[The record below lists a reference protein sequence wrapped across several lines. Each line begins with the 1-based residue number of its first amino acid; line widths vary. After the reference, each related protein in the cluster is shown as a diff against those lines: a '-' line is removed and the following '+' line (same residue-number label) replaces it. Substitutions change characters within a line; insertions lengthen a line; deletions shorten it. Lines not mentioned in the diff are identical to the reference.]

1 MADFGG
7 LIRNGGGEWIIDFS
21 AFLGISNHTL
31 DELMALYHGIKIAR
45 ASDYH
50 GFFCYFDSKTM
61 LDLVTKGTI
70 IATAMPL

>member
-1 MADFGG
+1 
-7 LIRNGGGEWIIDFS
+7 
-21 AFLGISNHTL
+21 
-31 DELMALYHGIKIAR
+31 MALYHGIKIAR